1 MENGA
6 LTLPGVGGHHC
17 EEVTGL
23 KRDAIAKKEFRYN
36 LKKHAPLYFFF
47 IPSILFV
54 LIFKYVP
61 MAGLIMA
68 FKENPRMLAA
78 ATPVQA
84 ILKADWVGLEN
95 FQEMFSNPEIMQAMR
110 NTIIISIQKLVFVF
124 PIPIALA
131 ILISELRKGAVR
143 KTLEITMYVPHFLS
157 WVTVGGIFG
166 AILSENTGLVNN
178 ILEMLG
184 FSRMAFI
191 SNKDTVRG
199 VLVTSHAWKNIGY
212 SSIVY
217 MSAILALDNNQF
229 EAARIDGATKWQQIL
244 YVTLPGILPTI
255 AVMFVMR
262 VGSLMDAGFEQ
273 IYVMYSA
280 YTKETIDILG
290 TYTYR
295 LIRDAGLRPQYALS
309 TAVGFFN
316 GVIAMVLVLSSN
328 YLSKKFLKNGLW

>member
-1 MENGA
+1 M
-6 LTLPGVGGHHC
+6 GGHC
-17 EEVTGL
+17 YEEVKDL
-23 KRDAIAKKEFRYN
+23 NADKEIARRNRKYN
-36 LKKHAPLYFFF
+36 LKKYAPLYFFF

-61 MAGLIMA
+61 MAGLVMA
-68 FKENPRMLAA
+68 FKANPKMLAA
-78 ATPVQA
+78 ASPVQA
-84 ILKADWVGLEN
+84 ILKAKWVGLEN
-95 FQEMFSNPEIMQAMR
+95 FREMFSNPEIMQAME
-110 NTIIISIQKLVFVF
+110 NTIIISILKIVLVF

-131 ILISELRKGAVR
+131 ILIDELRRGFLK
-143 KTLEITMYVPHFLS
+143 KTLEITMYIPHFLS

-178 ILEMLG
+178 ILESLG
-184 FSRMAFI
+184 FARTAFV
-191 SNKDTVRG
+191 SNKDTIRG
-199 VLVTSHAWKNIGY
+199 VLVASHAWKNIGY

-217 MSAILALDNNQF
+217 MSAILALDHNQF

-244 YVTLPGILPTI
+244 HVTLPGILPTI

-309 TAVGFFN
+309 TTVGLFN
-316 GVIAMVLVLSSN
+316 GVIALVLVLSSN

>member
-1 MENGA
+1 MNR
-6 LTLPGVGGHHC
+6 
-17 EEVTGL
+17 L
-23 KRDAIAKKEFRYN
+23 KAGNAIAKNDRRNN
-36 LKKHAPLYFFF
+36 LRKYAPLYLFF
-47 IPSILFV
+47 IPSVIFV

-68 FKENPRMLAA
+68 FKENPKMLAA
-78 ATPVQA
+78 ASPVQA
-84 ILKADWVGLEN
+84 ILKADWVGLDN
-95 FQEMFSNPEIMQAMR
+95 FREMFSNPEIIQAMK
-110 NTIIISIQKLVFVF
+110 NTIIISLQKIVFVF

-131 ILISELRKGAVR
+131 ILINELRGSVVK
-143 KTLEITMYVPHFLS
+143 KSLEITMYIPHFLS

-178 ILEMLG
+178 FLEFLG
-184 FSRMAFI
+184 FQRTAFV
-191 SNKDTVRG
+191 SNKDTIRG
-199 VLVTSHAWKNIGY
+199 VLITSHAWKNIGY

-217 MSAILALDNNQF
+217 MSAILALDISQY
-229 EAARIDGATKWQQIL
+229 EAARIDGATKWQQIVH
-244 YVTLPGILPTI
+244 VTLPGIMPTI

-262 VGSLMDAGFEQ
+262 VGSLMEAGFEQ

-309 TAVGFFN
+309 TAVGLFN
-316 GVIAMVLVLSSN
+316 GVIALVLVLSSN
-328 YLSKKFLKNGLW
+328 YLTKKFLKNGLW

>member
-1 MENGA
+1 M
-6 LTLPGVGGHHC
+6 GGHRYR
-17 EEVTGL
+17 EV
-23 KRDAIAKKEFRYN
+23 KDVKADKAIARRTRNDN
-36 LKKHAPLYFFF
+36 LKKYAPLYLFF
-47 IPSILFV
+47 IPSIIFV

-68 FKENPRMLAA
+68 FKENPKMLAA
-78 ATPVQA
+78 ASPVQA

-95 FQEMFSNPEIMQAMR
+95 FREMFSNPEIVQAIR
-110 NTIIISIQKLVFVF
+110 NTVVISVLKIVLVF

-131 ILISELRKGAVR
+131 ILINELRGKVVK
-143 KTLEITMYVPHFLS
+143 KTLEITMYIPHFLS

-178 ILEMLG
+178 VLSNLG
-184 FSRMAFI
+184 YAKTAFV
-191 SNKDTVRG
+191 SNKDTIRG

-217 MSAILALDNNQF
+217 MSAILALDESQF
-229 EAARIDGATKWQQIL
+229 EAARIDGATKWQQIVN
-244 YVTLPGILPTI
+244 VTLPGILPTI

-309 TAVGFFN
+309 TAVGLFN
-316 GVIAMVLVLSSN
+316 GIIALVLVLSSN

>member
-1 MENGA
+1 MCPA
-6 LTLPGVGGHHC
+6 TFQVGGHYY
-17 EEVTGL
+17 EEVKAL
-23 KRDAIAKKEFRYN
+23 KESKAIARRERNNN
-36 LKKHAPLYFFF
+36 LRKYAPLYLFF
-47 IPSILFV
+47 IPSVLFII
-54 LIFKYVP
+54 IFKYVP
-61 MAGLIMA
+61 MAGLVMA
-68 FKENPRMLAA
+68 FKENPKMLAA
-78 ATPVQA
+78 ASPVQA

-95 FQEMFSNPEIMQAMR
+95 FREMFANPEIMQAMR
-110 NTIIISIQKLVFVF
+110 NTIVISVLKIVLVF

-131 ILISELRKGAVR
+131 ILIDELRTGFVK
-143 KTLEITMYVPHFLS
+143 KTLEITMYIPHFLS

-178 ILEMLG
+178 VLEMLG
-184 FSRMAFI
+184 YERMAFV
-191 SNKDTVRG
+191 SNKDTIRG

-217 MSAILALDNNQF
+217 MSAILALDHSQF

-244 YVTLPGILPTI
+244 HVTIPGILPTI

-262 VGSLMDAGFEQ
+262 VGSLMEAGFEQ

-295 LIRDAGLRPQYALS
+295 LIRDAGLRPQYAMS
-309 TAVGFFN
+309 TAVGLFN
-316 GVIAMVLVLSSN
+316 GVIALVLVLSSN

>member
-1 MENGA
+1 MAGR
-6 LTLPGVGGHHC
+6 HY
-17 EEVTGL
+17 EEVNSL
-23 KRDAIAKKEFRYN
+23 KSNAIARKERRYN
-36 LKKHAPLYFFF
+36 LKKYAPLYLFF

-54 LIFKYVP
+54 IIFKYVP
-61 MAGLIMA
+61 MAGLVMA
-68 FKENPRMLAA
+68 FKANPKMLAA
-78 ATPVQA
+78 ASPVQA
-84 ILKADWVGLEN
+84 ILNAKWVGLDN
-95 FQEMFSNPEIMQAMR
+95 FREMFSNPEIIQAMK
-110 NTIIISIQKLVFVF
+110 NTIIISIQKIVFVF

-131 ILISELRKGAVR
+131 ILINELRKGLVR
-143 KTLEITMYVPHFLS
+143 KSLEITMYIPHFLS

-178 ILEMLG
+178 VLEYLG
-184 FSRMAFI
+184 FARTAFV
-191 SNKDTVRG
+191 SNKETIRG
-199 VLVTSHAWKNIGY
+199 VLIASHAWKNIGY

-217 MSAILALDNNQF
+217 MSAILALDTNQF
-229 EAARIDGATKWQQIL
+229 EAAKIDGATKWQQVL
-244 YVTLPGILPTI
+244 HVTIPGILPTI

-309 TAVGFFN
+309 TAVGLFN
-316 GVIAMVLVLSSN
+316 GVIALVLVLSSN

>member
-1 MENGA
+1 MAGR
-6 LTLPGVGGHHC
+6 HY
-17 EEVTGL
+17 EEVNGL
-23 KRDAIAKKEFRYN
+23 KNNAIARRERRYN
-36 LKKHAPLYFFF
+36 LKKYAPLYLFF
-47 IPSILFV
+47 IPSIIFV

-61 MAGLIMA
+61 MAGLVMA
-68 FKENPRMLAA
+68 FKANPKMLAA
-78 ATPVQA
+78 ASPVQA
-84 ILKADWVGLEN
+84 ILKAKWVGLDN
-95 FQEMFSNPEIMQAMR
+95 FREMFSNPEIIQAMK
-110 NTIIISIQKLVFVF
+110 NTIIISIQKIVFVF

-131 ILISELRKGAVR
+131 ILINELRRGLVR
-143 KTLEITMYVPHFLS
+143 KSLEITMYIPHFLS

-184 FSRMAFI
+184 FTRTAFV
-191 SNKDTVRG
+191 SNKDTIRG
-199 VLVTSHAWKNIGY
+199 VLIASHAWKNIGY

-217 MSAILALDNNQF
+217 MSAILALDTNQF
-229 EAARIDGATKWQQIL
+229 EAAKIDGATKWQQVL
-244 YVTLPGILPTI
+244 HVTIPGILPTI

-309 TAVGFFN
+309 TAVGLFN
-316 GVIAMVLVLSSN
+316 GVIALVLVLSSN

>member
-1 MENGA
+1 
-6 LTLPGVGGHHC
+6 
-17 EEVTGL
+17 
-23 KRDAIAKKEFRYN
+23 
-36 LKKHAPLYFFF
+36 
-47 IPSILFV
+47 
-54 LIFKYVP
+54 
-61 MAGLIMA
+61 MAGLVMA
-68 FKENPRMLAA
+68 FKENPKMLAA
-78 ATPVQA
+78 ASPVQA

-95 FQEMFSNPEIMQAMR
+95 FREMFGNPEIMQAME
-110 NTIIISIQKLVFVF
+110 NTLIISILKIVLVF

-131 ILISELRKGAVR
+131 ILIDELRGRTVK
-143 KTLEITMYVPHFLS
+143 KTLEITMYIPHFLS

-178 ILEMLG
+178 LLENLG
-184 FSRMAFI
+184 YARTAFV
-191 SNKDTVRG
+191 SNKDTIRG

-217 MSAILALDNNQF
+217 MSAILALDHNQF

-244 YVTLPGILPTI
+244 HVTIPGILPTI

-262 VGSLMDAGFEQ
+262 VGSLMEAGFEQ

-295 LIRDAGLRPQYALS
+295 LIRDAGLRPQYAQS
-309 TAVGFFN
+309 TAVGLFN
-316 GVIAMVLVLSSN
+316 GVIALVLVLSSN

>member
-1 MENGA
+1 M
-6 LTLPGVGGHHC
+6 
-17 EEVTGL
+17 
-23 KRDAIAKKEFRYN
+23 
-36 LKKHAPLYFFF
+36 
-47 IPSILFV
+47 
-54 LIFKYVP
+54 
-61 MAGLIMA
+61 
-68 FKENPRMLAA
+68 
-78 ATPVQA
+78 QA
-84 ILKADWVGLEN
+84 ILKADWVGLDN
-95 FQEMFSNPEIMQAMR
+95 FREMFSNPEIVQAIK
-110 NTIIISIQKLVFVF
+110 NTIIISIQKIVYVF

-131 ILISELRKGAVR
+131 ILIDELRGKFVK

-184 FSRMAFI
+184 FERAAFV
-191 SNKDTVRG
+191 SNKDMIRG

-217 MSAILALDNNQF
+217 MSAILALDHNQF

-244 YVTLPGILPTI
+244 HVTLPGIMPTI

-309 TAVGFFN
+309 TAVGMFN
-316 GVIAMVLVLSSN
+316 GVIALVLVLSSN
-328 YLSKKFLKNGLW
+328 YMSKKFLKNGLW

>member
-1 MENGA
+1 
-6 LTLPGVGGHHC
+6 VGGHRYR
-17 EEVTGL
+17 EVKDVKAADRALIRRTR
-23 KRDAIAKKEFRYN
+23 RDN
-36 LKKHAPLYFFF
+36 LKKYAPLYFFF
-47 IPSILFV
+47 IPSVIFV

-68 FKENPRMLAA
+68 FKENPKMLAA

-95 FQEMFSNPEIMQAMR
+95 FQEMFSNPEILQAIR
-110 NTIIISIQKLVFVF
+110 NTIVISVLKIILVF

-131 ILISELRKGAVR
+131 ILINELRVKTVK
-143 KTLEITMYVPHFLS
+143 KTLEVTMYIPHFLS

-178 ILEMLG
+178 ILAYLG
-184 FSRMAFI
+184 YEKTAFV
-191 SNKDTVRG
+191 SNKETIRG

-217 MSAILALDNNQF
+217 MSAILALDESQF
-229 EAARIDGATKWQQIL
+229 EAARIDGATKWQQIIH
-244 YVTLPGILPTI
+244 VTLPGILPTI

-273 IYVMYSA
+273 VYVMYSA

-309 TAVGFFN
+309 TAVGLFN
-316 GVIAMVLVLSSN
+316 GIIALVLVLSSN